1 MDRFRVT
8 GRVRLA
14 GSIPISGAKNA
25 ALPSLCACLL
35 TGEKLQIE
43 NVPPVRDVRTTLRLL
58 QYIGVDVEETAE
70 GSVLLKAAGL
80 EKPEAPYD
88 LVKTMRASVLVL
100 GPLLARTGRA
110 RVSLPGGCTIGARP
124 IDFHIEALRRMGAR
138 IEVEHGYVT
147 AKSSRLRGVEYHFP
161 GRSVTGTEN
170 LLMAATLAAGTT
182 VLHNCA
188 TEPEVADL
196 ARLLRAMG
204 AKIEGAG
211 TTTIHVE
218 GVDALHSAAHR
229 IIPDRIEAGTFLVAA
244 ALTGGDVTL
253 RECAPEHLGTVLDLL
268 ERCGQGIEKNDGEIR
283 IIGKVPPAPVD
294 MATGPYPEFPTDLQA
309 QFMVLMT
316 QATGTSVIRETIF
329 ENRFQH
335 AAELRR
341 MGASISLSGRNAT
354 VKGASRLSGACLMA
368 TDLRASACLV
378 LAGLVAEGETI
389 IDRVYHVDRG
399 YVRIEEKLRKLGARL
414 ERIQGS

>member
-8 GRVRLA
+8 GGTRLA

-35 TGEKLQIE
+35 TGEELQIG

-58 QYIGVDVEETAE
+58 QHIGVDVEEETV
-70 GSVLLKAAGL
+70 GSILLKATDLAT
-80 EKPEAPYD
+80 PEAPYD

-124 IDFHIEALRRMGAR
+124 IDFHIEALRRMGGR
-138 IEVEHGYVT
+138 IEVEHGYIT
-147 AKSSRLRGVEYHFP
+147 AESGRLQGTEYHFP

-188 TEPEVADL
+188 TEPEVNDL
-196 ARLLRAMG
+196 ARLLQAMG

-211 TTTIHVE
+211 TCTIHVE
-218 GVDALHSAAHR
+218 GVDSLHSAAHR
-229 IIPDRIEAGTFLVAA
+229 IIPDRIEAGTFLIAA

-253 RECAPEHLGTVLDLL
+253 RECAPEHLETVLDLL
-268 ERCGQGIEKNDGEIR
+268 EMCGQGIDKGDGEIR
-283 IIGKVPPAPVD
+283 ISGKVPPAPVD
-294 MATGPYPEFPTDLQA
+294 VVTGPYPGFPTDLQA

-335 AAELRR
+335 VAELRR
-341 MGASISLSGRNAT
+341 MGASISLSGRTAT
-354 VKGASRLSGACLMA
+354 VKGASRLSGAGLMA
-368 TDLRASACLV
+368 TDLRASASLV

-399 YVRIEEKLRKLGARL
+399 YVRIEAKLRKLGARL
-414 ERIQGS
+414 ERIQG

>member
-1 MDRFRVT
+1 M
-8 GRVRLA
+8 
-14 GSIPISGAKNA
+14 S
-25 ALPSLCACLL
+25 
-35 TGEKLQIE
+35 
-43 NVPPVRDVRTTLRLL
+43 
-58 QYIGVDVEETAE
+58 
-70 GSVLLKAAGL
+70 
-80 EKPEAPYD
+80 
-88 LVKTMRASVLVL
+88 
-100 GPLLARTGRA
+100 
-110 RVSLPGGCTIGARP
+110 
-124 IDFHIEALRRMGAR
+124 
-138 IEVEHGYVT
+138 
-147 AKSSRLRGVEYHFP
+147 
-161 GRSVTGTEN
+161 
-170 LLMAATLAAGTT
+170 
-182 VLHNCA
+182 
-188 TEPEVADL
+188 
-196 ARLLRAMG
+196 
-204 AKIEGAG
+204 
-211 TTTIHVE
+211 
-218 GVDALHSAAHR
+218 
-229 IIPDRIEAGTFLVAA
+229 
-244 ALTGGDVTL
+244 
-253 RECAPEHLGTVLDLL
+253 
-268 ERCGQGIEKNDGEIR
+268 
-283 IIGKVPPAPVD
+283 PAPVD